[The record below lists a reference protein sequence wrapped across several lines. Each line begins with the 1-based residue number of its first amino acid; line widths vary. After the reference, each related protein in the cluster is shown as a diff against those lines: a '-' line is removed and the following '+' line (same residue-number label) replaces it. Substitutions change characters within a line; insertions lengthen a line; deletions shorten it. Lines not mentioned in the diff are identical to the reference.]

1 LNLRDKQTKER
12 RATGMLEIEGTKNA
26 IILEIINNKQLSDKE
41 VYLLL
46 ENERKPIMLS
56 SPQIKEIPSRY
67 KGKEQL
73 EYIELQKIDLDE
85 LIRLNERLR
94 VLVPKDKV
102 SSYRWSTDAVESCD
116 IFVLNTEAYINYN
129 NKLYKV
135 MEIITATMKDKQH
148 LYHQLAFK
156 IY

>member
-1 LNLRDKQTKER
+1 MI
-12 RATGMLEIEGTKNA
+12 G
-26 IILEIINNKQLSDKE
+26 
-41 VYLLL
+41 
-46 ENERKPIMLS
+46 
-56 SPQIKEIPSRY
+56 
-67 KGKEQL
+67 
-73 EYIELQKIDLDE
+73 LDE

-156 IY
+156 VY

>member
-1 LNLRDKQTKER
+1 
-12 RATGMLEIEGTKNA
+12 MLEIEGTKNV
-26 IILEIINNKQLSDKE
+26 IRLETINNKQLNDKE

-73 EYIELQKIDLDE
+73 EYIELQMIDSEE
-85 LIRLNERLR
+85 LVSLNEMLR
-94 VLVPKDKV
+94 SMVPRD
-102 SSYRWSTDAVESCD
+102 SISTYRWSTDAVESCD
-116 IFVLNTEAYINYN
+116 IFALNTETYINYN

-135 MEIITATMKDKQH
+135 MEIIAATMKDKPH
-148 LYHQLAFK
+148 IYHQVAFK
-156 IY
+156 VY

>member
-1 LNLRDKQTKER
+1 
-12 RATGMLEIEGTKNA
+12 MLEIEGTKNV
-26 IILEIINNKQLSDKE
+26 IRLETINNKQLNDKE

-46 ENERKPIMLS
+46 ENERKQIMLS
-56 SPQIKEIPSRY
+56 SPQIKEIPNRY

-148 LYHQLAFK
+148 LYHQLH
-156 IY
+156 

>member
-1 LNLRDKQTKER
+1 
-12 RATGMLEIEGTKNA
+12 MLEIEGTKNV
-26 IILEIINNKQLSDKE
+26 IRLETINNKQLNDKE

-56 SPQIKEIPSRY
+56 SPQIKEIPNRY
-67 KGKEQL
+67 KGKEHL
-73 EYIELQKIDLDE
+73 EYIELQMIDSEE
-85 LIRLNERLR
+85 LVSLNEMLR
-94 VLVPKDKV
+94 SMVPRD
-102 SSYRWSTDAVESCD
+102 SISTYRWSTDAVESCD

-156 IY
+156 VY